1 MDHTSW
7 DFDTTDGQSGLSVDE
22 ILFEFNQEQIPKQF
36 EDLPGFQKLKL
47 SGQPEEESDSFSGS
61 SFESDKEALSDGSE
75 TGVSQ
80 AGVDIRLQGA
90 PAEEPEAAVSD
101 GGDAF
106 PAEDVPEPPV
116 PRRRREEKRSRFPFF
131 GRKKD
136 VRVPVEEAYEDEP
149 EAEDN
154 DSASFSSRPVESAPV
169 LHGGSIGRM
178 EQEAR
183 SYIAQ
188 MQAEA
193 GVPSRRERESAATYT
208 YDLDDLLGIRV
219 DPEEE
224 QAVSQKPAETPDA
237 QAPGAGIFADEA
249 PADDLDDYGQDPFHD
264 GSGYEAD
271 PTRYADG
278 KPVPAFRA
286 RREEGEVIDSRFNL
300 TGRRQQEK
308 VSYAGSDVDLSADES
323 YVHTQPTEYNP
334 TQWTPDYDDPLADR
348 PEPEKP
354 EHKKHR
360 FTFGRRKAAQ
370 IEERAHGEVDAEPSD
385 EEEKLPA
392 EKEEPRRVRIST
404 FTDSDAEP
412 AEYAASGDED
422 DLDDFADEDEVPAR
436 RSEKRYKDSELYAPP
451 TFREYVLSLLASLW
465 LRIRGTVRGST
476 AETMEDSEEDLGP
489 EVTPLAASKYYG
501 SFLRSMKLRVRIAG
515 VILFFLFYVALEAP
529 VPGMLKDLP
538 VEAAF
543 CFGAQAAILLLALDV
558 VTNGMT
564 ALFRLKPGA
573 DSLAVVA
580 CLFTGLDALTV
591 ALSDSASLHM
601 PLCAISS
608 ASVTGLLLAAYL
620 NARGLRKATRVPA
633 IGKRFYAVTAEEKLR
648 PGEITLLKSL
658 RSAKGFVRRAEQASP
673 DETLYS
679 RISIPL
685 FLLALVLSL
694 IVAAVKKSFSDFL
707 YILSAMLVLTV
718 PFGALLSFSLPFFLG
733 STRIFRFG
741 AAVAGWSGL
750 CDIGV
755 SKNLIVTDRDLFPPS
770 AVTIDSVRIFADEDA
785 QKVISYAGSMMKRYG
800 CSATPCFEDLMAE
813 TSSPALGVDG
823 FELLPGG
830 GMKGVIEGH
839 VVLCGSTDLMRL
851 MNVRIPFRLTDK
863 TTVLLAIDGILYGI
877 FSLKYEGLPQ
887 IRRALVEQMRSA
899 RPPVFAVRDFNVN
912 PEMLH
917 TTFDLATDGYDFP
930 PFVDRYPLSD
940 PAEDVR
946 DERITAVLCNEG
958 LGPLTNVADVGRMM
972 YLAVRVNVILNLA
985 SALLGVVLV
994 FVRLVGPGFWPLSS
1008 FFLYILVWTLP
1019 VLFMSILVSVKK

>member
-7 DFDTTDGQSGLSVDE
+7 DYDTTDGQSPMSVDD
-22 ILFEFNQEQIPKQF
+22 ILLEFNQERIPEQF
-36 EDLPGFQKLKL
+36 KELPGFEKLDL
-47 SGQPEEESDSFSGS
+47 SARPEKEEPSSPDDSP
-61 SFESDKEALSDGSE
+61 E
-75 TGVSQ
+75 TDAVSPGNASQ
-80 AGVDIRLQGA
+80 ADIDGWLKGVPADSPQAESAAAESGGA
-90 PAEEPEAAVSD
+90 
-101 GGDAF
+101 GF
-106 PAEDVPEPPV
+106 PAEDEPEPPA
-116 PRRRREEKRSRFPFF
+116 PRRRREEKRSRFSFF
-131 GRKKD
+131 GRKKE
-136 VRVPVEEAYEDEP
+136 PQPPAEEDDAETSETEEGGEVAYSP
-149 EAEDN
+149 RYT
-154 DSASFSSRPVESAPV
+154 DSRTAV
-169 LHGGSIGRM
+169 HGGSIGRM

-188 MQAEA
+188 MQAES
-193 GVPSRRERESAATYT
+193 GVPSRKERESAASYT
-208 YDLDDLLGIRV
+208 YDLDDLLGIRA
-219 DPEEE
+219 E
-224 QAVSQKPAETPDA
+224 PAEEPAAPQAPDA
-237 QAPGAGIFADEA
+237 EARNDDGRESPAG
-249 PADDLDDYGQDPFHD
+249 DLDSNAQNAPFDP
-264 GSGYEAD
+264 SGYEAD
-271 PTRYADG
+271 PTQYADE
-278 KPVPAFRA
+278 KPQPAFRA
-286 RREEGEVIDSRFNL
+286 RREADEVIDSRFNL

-308 VSYAGSDVDLSADES
+308 LSYAGNDVDLSADEN
-323 YVHTQPTEYNP
+323 YVHVQPTEYNP
-334 TQWTPDYDDPLADR
+334 SQWTPDYDDPLADR
-348 PEPEKP
+348 PEPEEP

-370 IEERAHGEVDAEPSD
+370 IRERAQRDADTEPAD
-385 EEEKLPA
+385 EEEPTPA
-392 EKEEPRRVRIST
+392 GNEEPRRVRIST
-404 FTDSDAEP
+404 FTDLDAEP
-412 AEYAASGDED
+412 GEYAEADDED
-422 DLDDFADEDEVPAR
+422 DTDDFADEDERPAR
-436 RSEKRYKDSELYAPP
+436 RGEKRYKESELYAPP

-489 EVTPLAASKYYG
+489 EVTPLAASRYYG
-501 SFLRSMKLRVRIAG
+501 SFLRSMKLRVRVAG
-515 VILFFLFYVALEAP
+515 VILFFLCYVSLEAP

-558 VTNGMT
+558 VTNGV
-564 ALFRLKPGA
+564 ANLFRLKPGA

-580 CLFTGLDALTV
+580 CLFTGLDALRV

-608 ASVTGLLLAAYL
+608 ASVTGLLLAAFL

-685 FLLALVLSL
+685 FLLALVLSV

-707 YILSAMLVLTV
+707 YIFSAMLVLTV

-785 QKVISYAGSMMKRYG
+785 QKVIAYAGSMMKEYG
-800 CSATPCFEDLMAE
+800 CCATPCFEDLMAE
-813 TSSPALGVDG
+813 TSSPARPVDG

-887 IRRALVEQMRSA
+887 IRRALVEQVRSS
-899 RPPVFAVRDFNVN
+899 RPPVFAVRDFNIN

-930 PFVDRYPLSD
+930 PFVDRYPLSE
-940 PAEDVR
+940 PAEDVK
-946 DERITAVLCNEG
+946 DERITAILCNEG

-972 YLAVRVNVILNLA
+972 YLAVRINVILNLA
-985 SALLGVVLV
+985 AALLGVVLV
-994 FVRLVGPGFWPLSS
+994 FIRLVGPGFWPLSS
-1008 FFLYILVWTLP
+1008 FFLYMLVWTLP